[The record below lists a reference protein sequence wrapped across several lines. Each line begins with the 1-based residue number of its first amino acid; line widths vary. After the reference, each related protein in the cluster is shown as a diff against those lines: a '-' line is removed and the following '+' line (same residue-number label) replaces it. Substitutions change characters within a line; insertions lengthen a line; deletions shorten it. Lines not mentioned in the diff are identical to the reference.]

1 MATAAPRIALNQP
14 DRAGTKS
21 DVTCLSALG
30 KRVRQLRE
38 DADLTRKQLAARA
51 GVSERYLAQLES
63 GAGNSSILMLRH
75 VALALGVELEQLFG
89 DLPASM
95 EHRLLQRFLDAVPG
109 HKREQVLLRLVREYG
124 QDAAGRK
131 SRIALVGLRGAG
143 KSTLGAALAGE
154 MECPFIEL
162 DREIER
168 EAGMKLAEVFSL
180 YGQGGFRRLERRCL
194 EQVLRD
200 SPRAVLAVG
209 GGLVTETATY
219 ERLLESCFTVW
230 LQATPE
236 EHMQRVIAQGD
247 LRPMA
252 GNAEAM
258 EDLRQ
263 ILRDREPLYRKAD
276 FELHTAGQSLEASL
290 LRLRQAIAA

>member
-1 MATAAPRIALNQP
+1 
-14 DRAGTKS
+14 
-21 DVTCLSALG
+21 
-30 KRVRQLRE
+30 
-38 DADLTRKQLAARA
+38 
-51 GVSERYLAQLES
+51 
-63 GAGNSSILMLRH
+63 MLRH

-95 EHRLLQRFLDAVPG
+95 EHRLLLRFLDAVPG
-109 HKREQVLLRLVREYG
+109 HKREQVLLRLMREHG
-124 QDAAGRK
+124 QTAAGRK

-154 MECPFIEL
+154 MQCPFIEL

-168 EAGMKLAEVFSL
+168 EAGMTLAEAFSL
-180 YGQGGFRRLERRCL
+180 YGQGGFRRPEGRGPER
-194 EQVLRD
+194 VLD
-200 SPRAVLAVG
+200 NTPRAVLAVG

-219 ERLLESCFTVW
+219 ERLLQSCFTVW

-263 ILRDREPLYRKAD
+263 ILRYREPLYRKAD

-290 LRLRQAIAA
+290 LRLRQAVAA